1 MPHKWE
7 CETCGHIS
15 SCQRDHN
22 RHLNQKISCGKRKFV
37 CECGDR
43 FKAQKGLNYHKKHV
57 CQGVK
62 VTVETQNKH
71 IEDLKTIIKATGA
84 IGETVNHNIT
94 NVNNVNGNNYV
105 VTGDQITNVQ
115 NNIIVL
121 PAGKE
126 NVDYIKSMLPEEL
139 KRQIG
144 MTPDPSTMTNLFKIL
159 RVNEEHPENHTLLLP
174 DIDSKTVHQKTASGW
189 AETAFDERIRS
200 LIHHD
205 YELLD
210 RCIKRKDRDESF
222 YWNYLV
228 RDVLRKCGEV
238 DHVGLKP
245 IYDSVRILLHDL
257 TKSLADKFND
267 GEESSADTRDA
278 GDEELDDLDLQE
290 IDINLKILKLE
301 ALKVKKIRSARSVQ
315 A

>member
-1 MPHKWE
+1 MTQE
-7 CETCGHIS
+7 LICADCGHVSESKRNHERHIN
-15 SCQRDHN
+15 QRIPCS
-22 RHLNQKISCGKRKFV
+22 RRKFV
-37 CECGDR
+37 CDCGER
-43 FKAQKGLNYHKKHV
+43 FLKKKELNRHKNHRCNGPKISIEG
-57 CQGVK
+57 QA
-62 VTVETQNKH
+62 KH
-71 IEDLKTIIKATGA
+71 IQSLQTVLAATGA
-84 IGETVNHNIT
+84 LGEHVNINALNQINGDHNHI
-94 NVNNVNGNNYV
+94 

-144 MTPDPSTMTNLFKIL
+144 LTPDPSTMTSLFKIL
-159 RVNEEHPENHTLLLP
+159 RANEEHPENHTLLLP

-210 RCIKRKDRDESF
+210 SCIKRKDRDESF

-245 IYDSVRILLHDL
+245 IYDSVRVLLHDL
-257 TKSLADKFND
+257 TKTLADKFND
-267 GEESSADTRDA
+267 DEESPDASRDA
-278 GDEELDDLDLQE
+278 ADEELDDLDLQE

-301 ALKVKKIRSARSVQ
+301 ALKVKKIRSARNAQS
-315 A
+315 